1 MTDTLPS
8 PATDVAALPPA
19 PELRRLTTRYIP
31 LEDRLQLTGELS
43 TGQVQI
49 LWLTRRLIDRI
60 LPHLWRWLE
69 QAEASQPSGHDS
81 PAAVSAARSDAGR
94 TELQRFAQQ
103 AATAGLGPQ
112 TPVESPPDPATLLIV
127 SVDLAQTTRGVRLT
141 LKGQV
146 LAGQGPE
153 AVRLSLTAL
162 AMRQWLQIVY
172 QQYRQAQWSVQGW
185 PAWFQAQSSTTPQ
198 AVEDATPGKGTIWH

>member
-1 MTDTLPS
+1 MTDTLAPS
-8 PATDVAALPPA
+8 ASDAPAPPPA

-31 LEDRLQLTGELS
+31 LEDRLQLTGELA

-69 QAEASQPSGHDS
+69 QAEVSQPSGHDS
-81 PAAVSAARSDAGR
+81 PAAVSAARSEAGR

-103 AATAGLGPQ
+103 TATAGMSQQ
-112 TPVESPPDPATLLIV
+112 TPVESPPDPATLLIA
-127 SVDLAQTTRGVRLT
+127 SVDLTQTTRGVRLT

-146 LAGQGPE
+146 LAGAGPD

-172 QQYRQAQWSVQGW
+172 QQYRLAQWPVQGW
-185 PAWFQAQSSTTPQ
+185 PTWFQAQNAATAQ
-198 AVEDATPGKGTIWH
+198 ASNDATPGKDTIWH